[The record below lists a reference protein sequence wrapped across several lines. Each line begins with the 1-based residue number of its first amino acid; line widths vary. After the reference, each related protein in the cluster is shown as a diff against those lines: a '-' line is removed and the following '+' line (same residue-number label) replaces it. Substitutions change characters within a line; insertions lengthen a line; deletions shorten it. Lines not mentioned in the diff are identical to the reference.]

1 MGPQFDYCLRATN
14 NPSYFAFPDKDVA
27 NARNAAASSSNTST
41 EHCSRSAPTRSWTDG
56 IRPLSSPRR
65 REPESPRRKEFRALL
80 RSLSAKEPEQAEAFL
95 KGQPRPGDCAP
106 GDMKHTFTAPRLKKG
121 KISTTV
127 VTSEGV
133 KEREEIFYTIP
144 LQGRRRH
151 SVGGYL
157 ATGGGGAGEVTSVPS
172 EVPKMPPPRV
182 NHNDEEVVKR
192 RRPKN
197 FSFKEMEDIAILWSS
212 GSPESGLWSD
222 YLVASFDK
230 IMSQRARHHYR
241 VTPITA
247 EELLMSESQEKLDKL
262 IKAQLQIVILCPNLD
277 SKLSDL
283 KRELN
288 MENLF
293 KIDKVLVMLLGVE
306 KGHVVSN
313 NSEDYPTI
321 DQWQMMSVR
330 EKDTSFV
337 DTFLTAAVGILRTKD
352 CKDTAADRTSF
363 SIVPKKV
370 KIGQSRVI
378 ALLNDPIREED
389 SIKIMVDKKGEV
401 INIPTFKK
409 RNPYTLQ
416 FDIPESCL
424 EVSMLVWVRVSKNG
438 QSLGR
443 RQIKCESR
451 LRELDQLLRASDH
464 PLEFMCQTLG
474 FKTTNKDQLDSWML
488 NAFQKNIPPHFNLLS
503 SSEQFNPKA
512 DVCSNEEYPTLL
524 HWAARFGLERVCWQ
538 LLECPGGGAAAALRN
553 ARRRTPAD
561 LARDYRHL
569 RLADML
575 ADHMK
580 INEFSNMYYYLKNMS
595 DNDKDDGQEDEK
607 QDELRIVENCDT
619 VDSPKNVD
627 GKPVQEEAS
636 TDPFSEACTQNLEET
651 EPKSEKYEES
661 GRKIRPNLKLPKVK
675 EQFYQNDF
683 PPHDDTAGRIQQA
696 IEHDYLVQPSN
707 IKVEDSPKF
716 RPNNLYANSSRLL
729 PQQSEIFLYSPTE
742 ENNKTFNID
751 TPTSDISQINLNTK
765 DARNSGS
772 LKSSKESCPLTGQ
785 EELAEIIND
794 FKNNVFTISEVE
806 KLVMEWRNRNE
817 TQQSLKEKQEQLNK
831 MREEY
836 DKIQQ
841 KIKDKMKRP
850 TPFDRVKKM
859 FSKSKNK
866 NPDSN
871 TGTIEKRN
879 GNTRPNSSLSDSSSS
894 SGRLS
899 TVSGGSVAETNSVQ
913 SEHDDKSRSIVSS
926 VSTLTMHTA
935 CDDGRLD
942 DYLIPP
948 PPRPLNAA
956 PQFTTF
962 GHPKHD
968 NRSQHMATIVERE
981 ASASRER
988 LDCVTDAHSGTH
1000 LRMNFG
1006 RDKAA
1011 TARCDDRDPAHLY
1024 MNISATHT

>member
-1 MGPQFDYCLRATN
+1 MD
-14 NPSYFAFPDKDVA
+14 NPSYFALPNADVLDSA
-27 NARNAAASSSNTST
+27 ESHAPTA
-41 EHCSRSAPTRSWTDG
+41 EPCSRSAPSRVWADARSLG
-56 IRPLSSPRR
+56 SPRR
-65 REPESPRRKEFRALL
+65 REPESPRRREFRALL

-95 KGQPRPGDCAP
+95 RGQPRPGDCAP
-106 GDMKHTFTAPRLKKG
+106 GDMRHSSTAPRIKKG

-127 VTSEGV
+127 VTPEGPQ
-133 KEREEIFYTIP
+133 EREEVFYTIP

-157 ATGGGGAGEVTSVPS
+157 AAGAAGAGEVTAVPS
-172 EVPKMPPPRV
+172 EVPKMPPPRFG
-182 NHNDEEVVKR
+182 NKEEEVVKR

-197 FSFKEMEDIAILWSS
+197 FPFKEMEDIAILWSS
-212 GSPESGLWSD
+212 ASPESALWSD

-241 VTPITA
+241 VTPITV
-247 EELLMSESQEKLDKL
+247 EELMSCDSQEKLEKL
-262 IKAQLQIVILCPNLD
+262 SKSQLQIVILCPSLAT
-277 SKLSDL
+277 KMGEL
-283 KRELN
+283 KNETH
-288 MENLF
+288 EDNLF
-293 KIDKVLVMLLGVE
+293 KVDKVLVMLLGVE
-306 KGHVVSN
+306 KNKVIAN
-313 NSEDYPTI
+313 NSEDYPTM

-352 CKDTAADRTSF
+352 CKDTATDRTSF

-370 KIGQSRVI
+370 KIGHSRVI

-389 SIKIMVDKKGEV
+389 SIKIIVDKKGEA

-424 EVSMLVWVRVSKNG
+424 DVSMLVWVRVSKNG

-474 FKTTNKDQLDSWML
+474 FKTSSKEQLDSWML
-488 NAFQKNIPPHFNLLS
+488 SAFQKNIPPHFNLLV

-512 DVCSNEEYPTLL
+512 DMSSNEEYPTLL
-524 HWAARFGLERVCWQ
+524 HWAARFGLERLCWQ
-538 LLECPGGGAAAALRN
+538 LLECPGGAAAVALRN
-553 ARRRTPAD
+553 VRQRTPTD
-561 LARDYRHL
+561 LARDHHHN
-569 RLADML
+569 RLADVL
-575 ADHMK
+575 SDHMK
-580 INEFSNMYYYLKNMS
+580 INEFSNMYYYLKNMTES
-595 DNDKDDGQEDEK
+595 DKDDDQKETKTGE
-607 QDELRIVENCDT
+607 ELRIVEACDT
-619 VDSPKNVD
+619 VDSPSQTDAKT
-627 GKPVQEEAS
+627 EEEPAP
-636 TDPFSEACTQNLEET
+636 DPFSEACTQNLEENLDKANVSKMKRPVLKI
-651 EPKSEKYEES
+651 PKM
-661 GRKIRPNLKLPKVK
+661 K
-675 EQFYQNDF
+675 EQLYQNDL
-683 PPHDDTAGRIQQA
+683 PVHDDTAGRMQQA

-707 IKVEDSPKF
+707 IKVESPKF
-716 RPNNLYANSSRLL
+716 RPNNLYANSSRLV
-729 PQQSEIFLYSPTE
+729 PQQSDIFLYSPTE
-742 ENNKTFNID
+742 ESKNFNIE
-751 TPTSDISQINLNTK
+751 TPTSDISQINLNAKDRCSSTK
-765 DARNSGS
+765 SG
-772 LKSSKESCPLTGQ
+772 KEIFPLNGQ

-794 FKNNVFTISEVE
+794 FKNNVFSISEVE
-806 KLVMEWRNRNE
+806 KLVMEWKNRNE

-841 KIKDKMKRP
+841 RIKDNLKRP
-850 TPFDRVKKM
+850 TPFERVKKM
-859 FSKSKNK
+859 FSKSKKHHDHNG
-866 NPDSN
+866 SV
-871 TGTIEKRN
+871 EKRN

-913 SEHDDKSRSIVSS
+913 SEIDDKARSIISA
-926 VSTLTMHTA
+926 STLTMHSA
-935 CDDGRLD
+935 ISDHDNRLD

-948 PPRPLNAA
+948 PPRPLNGC

-962 GHPKHD
+962 GHPKHEQI
-968 NRSQHMATIVERE
+968 NRGQHMATIVERD

-988 LDCVTDAHSGTH
+988 LDCDSDTHSGTH
-1000 LRMNFG
+1000 IRMNFASRDRPTASG
-1006 RDKAA
+1006 RDERPIPSG
-1011 TARCDDRDPAHLY
+1011 RCDDRDGAHMY

>member
-27 NARNAAASSSNTST
+27 DSAGASSSTGT
-41 EHCSRSAPTRSWTDG
+41 EQCSRSAPTRTWSDS

-80 RSLSAKEPEQAEAFL
+80 RSLSAKEPEKAEAFL

-106 GDMKHTFTAPRLKKG
+106 SDMKHTFTAPRLKKG
-121 KISTTV
+121 KISTTIM
-127 VTSEGV
+127 TSEGV
-133 KEREEIFYTIP
+133 KEREEVFYTIP

-157 ATGGGGAGEVTSVPS
+157 DTGGVGGGEVTTVPS
-172 EVPKMPPPRV
+172 EVPKMPPPRF
-182 NHNDEEVVKR
+182 NQNDEEVVKR

-212 GSPESGLWSD
+212 GSPESALWSD

-247 EELLMSESQEKLDKL
+247 EELLSSESQEKLDKL
-262 IKAQLQIVILCPNLD
+262 LKAQLQIVILCPNLD

-288 MENLF
+288 IENLV
-293 KIDKVLVMLLGVE
+293 KVDKVLVMLLGVE
-306 KGHVVSN
+306 KDHVISN
-313 NSEDYPTI
+313 NCEEYPTI

-352 CKDTAADRTSF
+352 CKDTASDRTSF

-401 INIPTFKK
+401 IHIPTFKK

-561 LARDYRHL
+561 LARDHRHL

-595 DNDKDDGQEDEK
+595 DNDKEDCQEDAK
-607 QDELRIVENCDT
+607 QQEELRIVENCDT
-619 VDSPKNVD
+619 VDSPSNDHPKTSGNE
-627 GKPVQEEAS
+627 PS
-636 TDPFSEACTQNLEET
+636 TDPFSEACTQNLEEPLEKAEKT
-651 EPKSEKYEES
+651 EKTEEIV
-661 GRKIRPNLKLPKVK
+661 KKQRPNLKLPKLK

-683 PPHDDTAGRIQQA
+683 SAHDDTAGRIQQA

-707 IKVEDSPKF
+707 IKVEESPKF

-742 ENNKTFNID
+742 ESNKSFNIE
-751 TPTSDISQINLNTK
+751 TPTSDISQINLNTR

-772 LKSSKESCPLTGQ
+772 LKSGKESCPLTGQ

-817 TQQSLKEKQEQLNK
+817 TQQSIKEKQEQLNK

-859 FSKSKNK
+859 FSKSKSK
-866 NPDSN
+866 NHDNN

-913 SEHDDKSRSIVSS
+913 SEHDDKARSIMSS
-926 VSTLTMHTA
+926 ASTLCEEA
-935 CDDGRLD
+935 RLD
-942 DYLIPP
+942 DYLVPP
-948 PPRPLNAA
+948 PPRPLAAA
-956 PQFTTF
+956 PHFTTF

-968 NRSQHMATIVERE
+968 TRGQHMATIVERE

-988 LDCVTDAHSGTH
+988 LDCESDAHNGTH
-1000 LRMNFG
+1000 LRLNFG
-1006 RDKAA
+1006 PREKAA
-1011 TARCDDRDPAHLY
+1011 GRCDDRDAAHMY

>member
-1 MGPQFDYCLRATN
+1 M
-14 NPSYFAFPDKDVA
+14 DKIVEIMEEH
-27 NARNAAASSSNTST
+27 NT
-41 EHCSRSAPTRSWTDG
+41 
-56 IRPLSSPRR
+56 
-65 REPESPRRKEFRALL
+65 K
-80 RSLSAKEPEQAEAFL
+80 
-95 KGQPRPGDCAP
+95 
-106 GDMKHTFTAPRLKKG
+106 
-121 KISTTV
+121 
-127 VTSEGV
+127 
-133 KEREEIFYTIP
+133 
-144 LQGRRRH
+144 
-151 SVGGYL
+151 
-157 ATGGGGAGEVTSVPS
+157 
-172 EVPKMPPPRV
+172 
-182 NHNDEEVVKR
+182 
-192 RRPKN
+192 
-197 FSFKEMEDIAILWSS
+197 MEDIAILWSS
-212 GSPESGLWSD
+212 GSPESALWSD

-247 EELLMSESQEKLDKL
+247 EELMSSDSQEKLEKL
-262 IKAQLQIVILCPNLD
+262 SKAQLQIVILCPILA

-283 KRELN
+283 KRELHS
-288 MENLF
+288 ENLF
-293 KIDKVLVMLLGVE
+293 KLDKVLVMLLGVE
-306 KGHVVSN
+306 KNHVVAN
-313 NSEDYPTI
+313 NFEDYPSM

-352 CKDTAADRTSF
+352 CKDTATDRTSF

-401 INIPTFKK
+401 IHIPTFKK

-474 FKTTNKDQLDSWML
+474 FKTTSKEQLDSWML

-503 SSEQFNPKA
+503 SSEQYNPKS
-512 DVCSNEEYPTLL
+512 DMTSGEEYPTLL

-538 LLECPGGGAAAALRN
+538 LLECPGGGAAVALRN

-561 LARDYRHL
+561 LARDHRHL

-575 ADHMK
+575 ADHLK

-595 DNDKDDGQEDEK
+595 DNDKEDSQEEDK
-607 QDELRIVENCDT
+607 QGEELCIVETSDT
-619 VDSPKNVD
+619 VDSPSNENDK
-627 GKPVQEEAS
+627 GSEKETMP
-636 TDPFSEACTQNLEET
+636 DPFSEVCTQNLEET
-651 EPKSEKYEES
+651 PLNREEK
-661 GRKIRPNLKLPKVK
+661 KQRPNLKLPKVK

-683 PPHDDTAGRIQQA
+683 QLHDNRVDRIQQA

-707 IKVEDSPKF
+707 IKVESPKF

-729 PQQSEIFLYSPTE
+729 PQQTDIFLYSPTE
-742 ENNKTFNID
+742 ESKAFTID
-751 TPTSDISQINLNTK
+751 TPTSDISQINLNIK
-765 DARNSGS
+765 DIRHSGS
-772 LKSSKESCPLTGQ
+772 IKSGKDVTGQ
-785 EELAEIIND
+785 EELAEIITD

-806 KLVMEWRNRNE
+806 KLVMEWKNRNE

-836 DKIQQ
+836 DKIQL
-841 KIKDKMKRP
+841 KIKDTMKRP
-850 TPFDRVKKM
+850 TPFERVKKM

-866 NPDSN
+866 HHDNN

-899 TVSGGSVAETNSVQ
+899 TVSGGSVGETNSVQ
-913 SEHDDKSRSIVSS
+913 SELDDKARSVISA
-926 VSTLTMHTA
+926 STLTMNS
-935 CDDGRLD
+935 CDGENRLD

-948 PPRPLNAA
+948 PPRPLNGC

-962 GHPKHD
+962 GHPKHE
-968 NRSQHMATIVERE
+968 NRGQHMATIVERE

-988 LDCVTDAHSGTH
+988 LDCDSDTSSTH
-1000 LRMNFG
+1000 LRLNFG
-1006 RDKAA
+1006 ARDKSIAS
-1011 TARCDDRDPAHLY
+1011 RCDDRDGAHMY
-1024 MNISATHT
+1024 MNISASHS

>member
-14 NPSYFAFPDKDVA
+14 NPSYFAFPDKDVTD
-27 NARNAAASSSNTST
+27 NAAHASHVSGP
-41 EHCSRSAPTRSWTDG
+41 EQYSRSAPARAWADG
-56 IRPLSSPRR
+56 GRPLQSPRR

-80 RSLSAKEPEQAEAFL
+80 RSLSAKEPEKAEAFL

-106 GDMKHTFTAPRLKKG
+106 GDMRHTFTAPRIKKG
-121 KISTTV
+121 KISATV
-127 VTSEGV
+127 VTSEGT
-133 KEREEIFYTIP
+133 KEHEEVFYTIP
-144 LQGRRRH
+144 LPGRRRH

-157 ATGGGGAGEVTSVPS
+157 TTGGNGSGEVTTVPS
-172 EVPKMPPPRV
+172 EVPKMPPPRF
-182 NHNDEEVVKR
+182 HQHDEEAVRR

-197 FSFKEMEDIAILWSS
+197 FPFKEMEDIAILWSS
-212 GSPESGLWSD
+212 GSPESALWSD

-241 VTPITA
+241 VTTLTA
-247 EELLMSESQEKLDKL
+247 EELMAADSQEKLDKL
-262 IKAQLQIVILCPNLD
+262 AKSQLQIVILCPNLAT
-277 SKLSDL
+277 KMPDL
-283 KRELN
+283 KRDLN
-288 MENLF
+288 CDELF
-293 KIDKVLVMLLGVE
+293 KVDKVLVMLLGVE
-306 KGHVVSN
+306 KN
-313 NSEDYPTI
+313 NVIAQNCDDYPTI

-352 CKDTAADRTSF
+352 CKDTATDRTSF

-401 INIPTFKK
+401 IQIPTFKK

-474 FKTTNKDQLDSWML
+474 FKTTSKEQLDSWML
-488 NAFQKNIPPHFNLLS
+488 TAFQKNIPPHFNLLS
-503 SSEQFNPKA
+503 STEQYNPKA
-512 DVCSNEEYPTLL
+512 DVSSGEEYPTLL

-538 LLECPGGGAAAALRN
+538 LLECPGGGAAVALRN
-553 ARRRTPAD
+553 ARQRTPAD
-561 LARDYRHL
+561 LARDYKHYK
-569 RLADML
+569 LADML
-575 ADHMK
+575 ADHLK

-595 DNDKDDGQEDEK
+595 DPDKEGNTDDGKQE
-607 QDELRIVENCDT
+607 ELRIVESSDT
-619 VDSPKNVD
+619 VDSPTRESAAEN
-627 GKPVQEEAS
+627 GS
-636 TDPFSEACTQNLEET
+636 SDPFSETCTQNLEDNVV
-651 EPKSEKYEES
+651 KEEEDIMKK
-661 GRKIRPNLKLPKVK
+661 RRPSLKLPKVS
-675 EQFYQNDF
+675 EQLYQNDF
-683 PPHDDTAGRIQQA
+683 QLRDNTADRIQQA

-707 IKVEDSPKF
+707 IKVESPQY
-716 RPNNLYANSSRLL
+716 RPNNLYVNSSRLI
-729 PQQSEIFLYSPTE
+729 PQQSELCLYSPTE
-742 ENNKTFNID
+742 ESKSFLID

-765 DARNSGS
+765 DNRNSGNS
-772 LKSSKESCPLTGQ
+772 VKSCKDATGQ

-841 KIKDKMKRP
+841 KIKDHLKRP
-850 TPFDRVKKM
+850 TPFERVKKM

-866 NPDSN
+866 HQENN

-879 GNTRPNSSLSDSSSS
+879 GSTRPNSSLSESSSS

-899 TVSGGSVAETNSVQ
+899 TVSGGSVGETNSMQ
-913 SEHDDKSRSIVSS
+913 SEHDDKARSIISS
-926 VSTLTMHTA
+926 STLTMNSA
-935 CDDGRLD
+935 CDGENRLD

-948 PPRPLNAA
+948 PPRPVNGCA
-956 PQFTTF
+956 QFTTF

-968 NRSQHMATIVERE
+968 NRSTHMATIVERE
-981 ASASRER
+981 TSASRER
-988 LDCVTDAHSGTH
+988 LDESDATH
-1000 LRMNFG
+1000 LRMTFG
-1006 RDKAA
+1006 SR
-1011 TARCDDRDPAHLY
+1011 RCDDRDGAHMY

>member
-1 MGPQFDYCLRATN
+1 MLLD
-14 NPSYFAFPDKDVA
+14 NPSYFALPDKNVTDGEA
-27 NARNAAASSSNTST
+27 SPASSS
-41 EHCSRSAPTRSWTDG
+41 EPYSRSAPSRVWPDS
-56 IRPLSSPRR
+56 IRPLGSPRR

-80 RSLSAKEPEQAEAFL
+80 RSLSAREPEQAEAFL

-106 GDMKHTFTAPRLKKG
+106 RDMRHTFTAPRIKKG
-121 KISTTV
+121 KISATV
-127 VTSEGV
+127 VTSDGPQ
-133 KEREEIFYTIP
+133 EREEVFYTIP

-157 ATGGGGAGEVTSVPS
+157 ATGGAGAGEVTTVPS
-172 EVPKMPPPRV
+172 EVPKMPAPRFTQQRE
-182 NHNDEEVVKR
+182 DEVKR

-197 FSFKEMEDIAILWSS
+197 FSFKEMEDISILWSS
-212 GSPESGLWSD
+212 ASPESALWSE

-247 EELLMSESQEKLDKL
+247 EELMTCDSQEKLEKL
-262 IKAQLQIVILCPNLD
+262 AKAQLQIVILCPNLAL
-277 SKLSDL
+277 KLTDL
-283 KRELN
+283 KKETSSDGP
-288 MENLF
+288 F
-293 KIDKVLVMLLGVE
+293 KADKVLVMLLGVE
-306 KGHVVSN
+306 KNHIVAN
-313 NSEDYPTI
+313 HCEDYPTI

-352 CKDTAADRTSF
+352 CKDTATDRTSF

-401 INIPTFKK
+401 IQIPTFKK

-416 FDIPESCL
+416 FDIPDSCL

-474 FKTTNKDQLDSWML
+474 FKTTSKEQLDSWML

-503 SSEQFNPKA
+503 SNEQFNPKA
-512 DVCSNEEYPTLL
+512 DVSSGEEYPTLL

-538 LLECPGGGAAAALRN
+538 LLECPGGGGAVALRN
-553 ARRRTPAD
+553 VRHRTPAD
-561 LARDYRHL
+561 LARDHKHY
-569 RLADML
+569 RLADVL
-575 ADHMK
+575 SDHLK

-595 DNDKDDGQEDEK
+595 DNDKENQDEGK
-607 QDELRIVENCDT
+607 QNEELRIVESSDT
-619 VDSPKNVD
+619 VDSPC
-627 GKPVQEEAS
+627 QEAAQNGTEPNS
-636 TDPFSEACTQNLEET
+636 DPFSEACTQNLEQT
-651 EPKSEKYEES
+651 SEPAKEEK
-661 GRKIRPNLKLPKVK
+661 KRPSLKLPKVK
-675 EQFYQNDF
+675 EQFYQNEMPF
-683 PPHDDTAGRIQQA
+683 HDNTMDRIQQA

-707 IKVEDSPKF
+707 IKVESPKF
-716 RPNNLYANSSRLL
+716 RPNNLYANSSRLM
-729 PQQSEIFLYSPTE
+729 PQQSDIFLYSPTE
-742 ENNKTFNID
+742 ESKTFNID
-751 TPTSDISQINLNTK
+751 TPTSDISQINLNAK
-765 DARNSGS
+765 DIRNSGS
-772 LKSSKESCPLTGQ
+772 VKSGKESCPLTGQ

-794 FKNNVFTISEVE
+794 FKNNVFSISEVE

-841 KIKDKMKRP
+841 KIKDNLKRP
-850 TPFDRVKKM
+850 TPFERVKKM

-866 NPDSN
+866 NHDSN
-871 TGTIEKRN
+871 GGIEKRN
-879 GNTRPNSSLSDSSSS
+879 GNTRPNSSMSDSSSS

-913 SEHDDKSRSIVSS
+913 SEMEDKARSIISS
-926 VSTLTMHTA
+926 STLTMHSA
-935 CDDGRLD
+935 CEGDSRMD

-948 PPRPLNAA
+948 PPRPLNGC

-962 GHPKHD
+962 GHPSKHD
-968 NRSQHMATIVERE
+968 TRGQHMATIVERE

-988 LDCVTDAHSGTH
+988 LDGEGDARATH
-1000 LRMNFG
+1000 LRMTFS
-1006 RDKAA
+1006 RDRPA
-1011 TARCDDRDPAHLY
+1011 TSRCDDRAATSREPQHMY

>member
-1 MGPQFDYCLRATN
+1 MILD
-14 NPSYFAFPDKDVA
+14 NPSYFAFPDKDVPDSA
-27 NARNAAASSSNTST
+27 GSIASGT
-41 EHCSRSAPTRSWTDG
+41 EQYSRSAPARTWTDG
-56 IRPLSSPRR
+56 VRPLTSPRR

-80 RSLSAKEPEQAEAFL
+80 RSLSAKEPEQAERFL
-95 KGQPRPGDCAP
+95 KGEPRPGDCAP
-106 GDMKHTFTAPRLKKG
+106 GDMRHTFTAPRIKKG
-121 KISTTV
+121 KISATV
-127 VTSEGV
+127 VTPEGP
-133 KEREEIFYTIP
+133 KEREEVFYTIP

-157 ATGGGGAGEVTSVPS
+157 ATGAAGTGEVTTVPS
-172 EVPKMPPPRV
+172 EVPKMPPPRFNQV
-182 NHNDEEVVKR
+182 DDESVKR
-192 RRPKN
+192 RRPRN
-197 FSFKEMEDIAILWSS
+197 FSFKEMEDIAIVWSS
-212 GSPESGLWSD
+212 GSPESALWSD

-241 VTPITA
+241 VTPVTA
-247 EELLMSESQEKLDKL
+247 EELVSPDAQEKIDKL
-262 IKAQLQIVILCPNLD
+262 SKAQLQIVILCPNLA

-283 KRELN
+283 KRDISFDTLVRV
-288 MENLF
+288 
-293 KIDKVLVMLLGVE
+293 DKVLVMLLGVE
-306 KGHVVSN
+306 KNHVIAN
-313 NSEDYPTI
+313 NCDDYPEV

-352 CKDTAADRTSF
+352 CKDTATDRTSF

-401 INIPTFKK
+401 IQIPTFKK

-503 SSEQFNPKA
+503 SSEHFNPKA
-512 DVCSNEEYPTLL
+512 DVSSGEEYPTLL

-538 LLECPGGGAAAALRN
+538 LLECPGGGAAVALRN
-553 ARRRTPAD
+553 ARQRTPAD
-561 LARDYRHL
+561 LARDHKHY

-595 DNDKDDGQEDEK
+595 DNDKEENQDEGK
-607 QDELRIVENCDT
+607 QHAELRIVESSDT
-619 VDSPKNVD
+619 VDSPTRKD
-627 GKPVQEEAS
+627 ADEEAT
-636 TDPFSEACTQNLEET
+636 TDPFSEVCTQNLEENFVN
-651 EPKSEKYEES
+651 PGDN
-661 GRKIRPNLKLPKVK
+661 GRKQRPNLKLPQAK

-683 PPHDDTAGRIQQA
+683 AVHDNTADRIQQA

-707 IKVEDSPKF
+707 IKVESPKF

-729 PQQSEIFLYSPTE
+729 PHQSDIFLYSPTE
-742 ENNKTFNID
+742 ESKMFSID

-765 DARNSGS
+765 DIIRNSGS
-772 LKSSKESCPLTGQ
+772 LKSGKENFPLTGQ

-806 KLVMEWRNRNE
+806 KLVMEWKNRNE

-841 KIKDKMKRP
+841 KIKDHLKRP
-850 TPFDRVKKM
+850 TPFERVKKI

-866 NPDSN
+866 HHENNSA

-899 TVSGGSVAETNSVQ
+899 TVSGGSVGETNSVQ
-913 SEHDDKSRSIVSS
+913 SECDDKAKSIISS
-926 VSTLTMHTA
+926 STLTMNSA
-935 CDDGRLD
+935 CDGDNRLD

-948 PPRPLNAA
+948 PPRPLNGC

-968 NRSQHMATIVERE
+968 NSSRSHHMATIVERE

-988 LDCVTDAHSGTH
+988 LDGDAHDAHDTH
-1000 LRMNFG
+1000 LRMHFG
-1006 RDKAA
+1006 RERSHALGHA
-1011 TARCDDRDPAHLY
+1011 SDRDGHMY
-1024 MNISATHT
+1024 MNISASHT

>member
-1 MGPQFDYCLRATN
+1 MGPQFDFCLRATN
-14 NPSYFAFPDKDVA
+14 NPSYFAFPEKDVPD
-27 NARNAAASSSNTST
+27 NASSTVSGP
-41 EHCSRSAPTRSWTDG
+41 EQYSRSAPARAWADG
-56 IRPLSSPRR
+56 GRPLQSPRR

-80 RSLSAKEPEQAEAFL
+80 RSLSAKEPEKAEAFL

-106 GDMKHTFTAPRLKKG
+106 GDMRHTFTAPRIKKG
-121 KISTTV
+121 KISTTI
-127 VTSEGV
+127 VTLDGT
-133 KEREEIFYTIP
+133 KEHEEVFYTVP
-144 LQGRRRH
+144 QQGRRRH

-157 ATGGGGAGEVTSVPS
+157 ATGASGAGEVTTVPS
-172 EVPKMPPPRV
+172 EVPKMPPPRF
-182 NHNDEEVVKR
+182 NQQDDEVRR
-192 RRPKN
+192 RRPRN

-212 GSPESGLWSD
+212 GSPESALWSN

-241 VTPITA
+241 VTPIKA
-247 EELLMSESQEKLDKL
+247 EELMSPDSQEKLDKL
-262 IKAQLQIVILCPNLD
+262 AKAQLQIVILCPILAT
-277 SKLSDL
+277 KMADL
-283 KRELN
+283 KRDLHCDDI
-288 MENLF
+288 F
-293 KIDKVLVMLLGVE
+293 KSEKVLVMLLGVE
-306 KGHVVSN
+306 R
-313 NSEDYPTI
+313 NSVIAQNCDDYPTV
-321 DQWQMMSVR
+321 DEWQMMSVR

-352 CKDTAADRTSF
+352 CKDTATDRTSF

-401 INIPTFKK
+401 IHIPTFKK

-474 FKTTNKDQLDSWML
+474 FKTTSKEQLDSWML

-503 SSEQFNPKA
+503 STEQYNPKA
-512 DVCSNEEYPTLL
+512 DVSSGEEYPTLL

-538 LLECPGGGAAAALRN
+538 LLECPGGGAAVALMN

-561 LARDYRHL
+561 LARDHKHYK
-569 RLADML
+569 LADML
-575 ADHMK
+575 ADHLK

-595 DNDKDDGQEDEK
+595 DPDKEGQEEGK
-607 QDELRIVENCDT
+607 QELQIVESTD
-619 VDSPKNVD
+619 VIDSPTRETAVN
-627 GKPVQEEAS
+627 GS
-636 TDPFSEACTQNLEET
+636 DPFSETCTQNLEDNFEKPDDIT
-651 EPKSEKYEES
+651 KKRRPSLKIPKPSEQ
-661 GRKIRPNLKLPKVK
+661 L
-675 EQFYQNDF
+675 YQNDF
-683 PPHDDTAGRIQQA
+683 QLRDDTADRIQQA

-707 IKVEDSPKF
+707 IKVESPKF
-716 RPNNLYANSSRLL
+716 RPNNLYANSSRLI
-729 PQQSEIFLYSPTE
+729 PHQSDIFLYSPTE
-742 ENNKTFNID
+742 ECKSFLIE
-751 TPTSDISQINLNTK
+751 TPTSDISQITLSTK
-765 DARNSGS
+765 DNRNSGNS
-772 LKSSKESCPLTGQ
+772 VKSGKDATGQ

-794 FKNNVFTISEVE
+794 FKNNVFSISEVE

-841 KIKDKMKRP
+841 KIKDKLKRP
-850 TPFDRVKKM
+850 TPFERVKKM

-866 NPDSN
+866 HNDGSNSN

-879 GNTRPNSSLSDSSSS
+879 GSTRPNSSLSESSSS

-899 TVSGGSVAETNSVQ
+899 TVSGGSVGETNSVQ
-913 SEHDDKSRSIVSS
+913 SECHDDKARSIISS
-926 VSTLTMHTA
+926 STLTMNS
-935 CDDGRLD
+935 CDGDNRLD

-948 PPRPLNAA
+948 PPRPVNGCT
-956 PQFTTF
+956 QFTTF
-962 GHPKHD
+962 GHPKQD
-968 NRSQHMATIVERE
+968 RTHMATIVERE
-981 ASASRER
+981 TSASRER
-988 LDCVTDAHSGTH
+988 LDCDSDATH
-1000 LRMNFG
+1000 LRMTFG
-1006 RDKAA
+1006 ARDRL
-1011 TARCDDRDPAHLY
+1011 RCDDRDGAHMY
-1024 MNISATHT
+1024 MNISATHS

>member
-14 NPSYFAFPDKDVA
+14 NPSYFALPNKDVPD
-27 NARNAAASSSNTST
+27 NGESQGSS
-41 EHCSRSAPTRSWTDG
+41 EPCSRSAPGRVWPDAG
-56 IRPLSSPRR
+56 RPLGSPRR

-80 RSLSAKEPEQAEAFL
+80 RSLSAREPEQAEAFL

-106 GDMKHTFTAPRLKKG
+106 GDMRHTFTAPRIKKG

-127 VTSEGV
+127 VTTDGPQ
-133 KEREEIFYTIP
+133 EREEVFYTIP

-157 ATGGGGAGEVTSVPS
+157 TTGAAGAGEVTAVPS
-172 EVPKMPPPRV
+172 EVPRMPPPRF
-182 NHNDEEVVKR
+182 NQKEEDTIKR

-212 GSPESGLWSD
+212 GSPESALWSD

-247 EELLMSESQEKLDKL
+247 EELLAADSQEKIDKL
-262 IKAQLQIVILCPNLD
+262 TKAQLQIVILCPILAT
-277 SKLSDL
+277 KLADL
-283 KRELN
+283 KRDVN
-288 MENLF
+288 GDSLF
-293 KIDKVLVMLLGVE
+293 KADKVLVMLLGVE
-306 KGHVVSN
+306 KNQVISGN
-313 NSEDYPTI
+313 CEDYPTI
-321 DQWQMMSVR
+321 DQWQMMCVR

-337 DTFLTAAVGILRTKD
+337 DTFLTSAVGILRTKD
-352 CKDTAADRTSF
+352 CKDTATDRTSF

-378 ALLNDPIREED
+378 ALLNDPIRDED

-401 INIPTFKK
+401 INIPSFKK

-474 FKTTNKDQLDSWML
+474 FKTTSKEQLDSWML
-488 NAFQKNIPPHFNLLS
+488 NAFQKNIPPHFNLLAS
-503 SSEQFNPKA
+503 TEQFNPKA
-512 DVCSNEEYPTLL
+512 DMSSGEEYPSLL
-524 HWAARFGLERVCWQ
+524 HWAARFGLERLCWQ
-538 LLECPGGGAAAALRN
+538 LLECPGAGAAVALRN
-553 ARRRTPAD
+553 LRQRTPAD
-561 LARDYRHL
+561 LARDHKHYA
-569 RLADML
+569 LADML
-575 ADHMK
+575 ADHLK

-595 DNDKDDGQEDEK
+595 DNDKEESQDEAK
-607 QDELRIVENCDT
+607 QDDLRIVETCDT
-619 VDSPKNVD
+619 VDSPVRENT
-627 GKPVQEEAS
+627 S
-636 TDPFSEACTQNLEET
+636 TDPFSEACTQNLEKNIE
-651 EPKSEKYEES
+651 KSDDFEK
-661 GRKIRPNLKLPKVK
+661 KQRPNLRLPKIK
-675 EQFYQNDF
+675 EQFYQNEF
-683 PPHDDTAGRIQQA
+683 PLHDNTADRIQQA
-696 IEHDYLVQPSN
+696 LEHDYLVQPSN
-707 IKVEDSPKF
+707 IKVESPKF
-716 RPNNLYANSSRLL
+716 RPNNLYANSSRLM
-729 PQQSEIFLYSPTE
+729 PQQSDIFLYSPTE
-742 ENNKTFNID
+742 ESKTFTID

-765 DARNSGS
+765 DVRSSGS
-772 LKSSKESCPLTGQ
+772 VKSGKETCPLTGQ

-806 KLVMEWRNRNE
+806 KLVMEWKNRNE

-836 DKIQQ
+836 DRIQL
-841 KIKDKMKRP
+841 KIKDNMKRP
-850 TPFDRVKKM
+850 TPFERVKKM

-866 NPDSN
+866 HHHHDNN
-871 TGTIEKRN
+871 NGTIEKRN
-879 GNTRPNSSLSDSSSS
+879 GNTRPNSSLSESSSS

-913 SEHDDKSRSIVSS
+913 SEIDDKARSIISS
-926 VSTLTMHTA
+926 STLTMHSA
-935 CDDGRLD
+935 CEGENRMD

-948 PPRPLNAA
+948 PPRPLNGGC

-968 NRSQHMATIVERE
+968 NRNQHMATIVERE
-981 ASASRER
+981 TSASRET
-988 LDCVTDAHSGTH
+988 LDCDADTH
-1000 LRMNFG
+1000 LRLNFG
-1006 RDKAA
+1006 SRSQAA
-1011 TARCDDRDPAHLY
+1011 GRCEHLY

>member
-1 MGPQFDYCLRATN
+1 MILD
-14 NPSYFAFPDKDVA
+14 NPSYFALPDKDVTDSA
-27 NARNAAASSSNTST
+27 EFQGSEAY
-41 EHCSRSAPTRSWTDG
+41 SRSAPSRVWPDQVRVG
-56 IRPLSSPRR
+56 PLGSPRR

-95 KGQPRPGDCAP
+95 KGEPRPGDCAP
-106 GDMKHTFTAPRLKKG
+106 GDMRHTFTAPRIKKG
-121 KISTTV
+121 KICAKV
-127 VTSEGV
+127 VTPEGTQ
-133 KEREEIFYTIP
+133 EREEIFYTIP

-157 ATGGGGAGEVTSVPS
+157 ATGGGGTGEVTTVPS
-172 EVPKMPPPRV
+172 EVPRMPPPRF
-182 NHNDEEVVKR
+182 NPKEDETVKR

-197 FSFKEMEDIAILWSS
+197 FTFKEMEDIAILWSS
-212 GSPESGLWSD
+212 GSPESALWSD

-247 EELLMSESQEKLDKL
+247 EELLSSDAHDKLDKL
-262 IKAQLQIVILCPNLD
+262 TKAQLQIIIMCPILAT
-277 SKLSDL
+277 KMADL
-283 KRELN
+283 KRDTN
-288 MENLF
+288 CENLF
-293 KIDKVLVMLLGVE
+293 KADKILVMLLGVE
-306 KGHVVSN
+306 KNQIVMN
-313 NSEDYPTI
+313 NCEDYPTI
-321 DQWQMMSVR
+321 EQWQMMMVR

-352 CKDTAADRTSF
+352 CKDTATDRTSF

-401 INIPTFKK
+401 INIPSFKK

-424 EVSMLVWVRVSKNG
+424 DVSMLVWVRVSKNG

-474 FKTTNKDQLDSWML
+474 FKTTSKEQLDSWML
-488 NAFQKNIPPHFNLLS
+488 NAFQKNIPPHFNLLAS
-503 SSEQFNPKA
+503 NEQFNPKA
-512 DVCSNEEYPTLL
+512 DVSSGEEYPTLL

-538 LLECPGGGAAAALRN
+538 LLECPGGGAAVALRN
-553 ARRRTPAD
+553 VRQRTPAD
-561 LARDYRHL
+561 LARDHKHF

-575 ADHMK
+575 ADHLK

-595 DNDKDDGQEDEK
+595 DNDKDDKEECQENLK
-607 QDELRIVENCDT
+607 ELRIVESGDT
-619 VDSPKNVD
+619 VDSP
-627 GKPVQEEAS
+627 VQEKSETS
-636 TDPFSEACTQNLEET
+636 SDPFSEACTQNLEENA
-651 EPKSEKYEES
+651 EKPAEE
-661 GRKIRPNLKLPKVK
+661 KKQRPTLKLPPVK
-675 EQFYQNDF
+675 EQFYQNEF
-683 PPHDDTAGRIQQA
+683 PLIDDTVGRIQQA

-707 IKVEDSPKF
+707 IKVESPKF
-716 RPNNLYANSSRLL
+716 RPNNLYANSSRLMA
-729 PQQSEIFLYSPTE
+729 QQADIFLYSPTE
-742 ENNKTFNID
+742 ESKTFNID

-765 DARNSGS
+765 ESRCSGS
-772 LKSSKESCPLTGQ
+772 VKSCRENCPLTGQ

-817 TQQSLKEKQEQLNK
+817 TQQSMKEKQEQLNK

-841 KIKDKMKRP
+841 KIKDNMKRP
-850 TPFDRVKKM
+850 TPFERVKKM
-859 FSKSKNK
+859 FSKSKSK
-866 NPDSN
+866 NHQEN
-871 TGTIEKRN
+871 GNGTIEKRN
-879 GNTRPNSSLSDSSSS
+879 GNTRPNSSLSESSSS

-899 TVSGGSVAETNSVQ
+899 TVSGGSVTETHSMQ
-913 SEHDDKSRSIVSS
+913 SEIEDKTRSIIST
-926 VSTLTMHTA
+926 STLTMHS
-935 CDDGRLD
+935 CDDSHLD

-948 PPRPLNAA
+948 PPRPVNGC

-968 NRSQHMATIVERE
+968 SRNMHMATIVERE

-988 LDCVTDAHSGTH
+988 LDCEDAHASTH
-1000 LRMNFG
+1000 LRMNFAKE
-1006 RDKAA
+1006 RP
-1011 TARCDDRDPAHLY
+1011 RCDDRDGAHMY

>member
-1 MGPQFDYCLRATN
+1 MGPQFEYCLRATN

-27 NARNAAASSSNTST
+27 DSASSAAAAST
-41 EHCSRSAPTRSWTDG
+41 EQCSRSAPARGWSDM
-56 IRPLSSPRR
+56 RPLSSPRR
-65 REPESPRRKEFRALL
+65 REPDSPRRKEFRALL

-106 GDMKHTFTAPRLKKG
+106 SDMKHTFTAPRLKKG
-121 KISTTV
+121 KISTSV
-127 VTSEGV
+127 VTTEGV
-133 KEREEIFYTIP
+133 KEREEVFYTIP

-172 EVPKMPPPRV
+172 EVPKMPPPRF
-182 NHNDEEVVKR
+182 NHNEDDVVKR

-212 GSPESGLWSD
+212 GSPESALWSE

-247 EELLMSESQEKLDKL
+247 EELLSSESQEKVDKL
-262 IKAQLQIVILCPNLD
+262 SKAQLQIVILCPNLD
-277 SKLSDL
+277 TKLSDL

-288 MENLF
+288 TENLF
-293 KIDKVLVMLLGVE
+293 KVEKVLVMLLGVE
-306 KGHVVSN
+306 KHNVISN
-313 NSEDYPTI
+313 NCEDYPTI

-424 EVSMLVWVRVSKNG
+424 EVSMLVWVRVTKNG

-474 FKTTNKDQLDSWML
+474 FKTTNKEQLDSWML
-488 NAFQKNIPPHFNLLS
+488 SAFQKNIPPHFNLLS
-503 SSEQFNPKA
+503 STEQFNPKA

-538 LLECPGGGAAAALRN
+538 LLECPGGAAAAALRN

-561 LARDYRHL
+561 LARDHRHL

-595 DNDKDDGQEDEK
+595 DNDKEDGQEDEK
-607 QDELRIVENCDT
+607 QEELRIVENCDT
-619 VDSPKNVD
+619 VDSPHL
-627 GKPVQEEAS
+627 EEAKVVEEQS
-636 TDPFSEACTQNLEET
+636 SDPFSEACTQNLEEN
-651 EPKSEKYEES
+651 EVKSEMSEET
-661 GRKIRPNLKLPKVK
+661 GKKHRPNLKLPNVK

-683 PPHDDTAGRIQQA
+683 VPHDDTAGRMQQA

-742 ENNKTFNID
+742 ESNKTFNIE

-765 DARNSGS
+765 DARSSGS
-772 LKSSKESCPLTGQ
+772 MKSSKECCPLTGQ

-841 KIKDKMKRP
+841 KIKEKLKRP

-866 NPDSN
+866 NHDSN

-879 GNTRPNSSLSDSSSS
+879 GSTRPNSSLSDSSSS

-899 TVSGGSVAETNSVQ
+899 TVSGGSAADTTSVQ
-913 SEHDDKSRSIVSS
+913 SEHDAHARSIISS
-926 VSTLTMHTA
+926 STSTLTMHTA
-935 CDDGRLD
+935 CEDSRLD

-948 PPRPLNAA
+948 PPRPLNGA

-968 NRSQHMATIVERE
+968 NRGGQHMATIVERE

-988 LDCVTDAHSGTH
+988 LDESEASGTH
-1000 LRMNFG
+1000 LRLKFRA
-1006 RDKAA
+1006 RDE
-1011 TARCDDRDPAHLY
+1011 RDPAHMY

>member
-1 MGPQFDYCLRATN
+1 MSGKIVD
-14 NPSYFAFPDKDVA
+14 NPSYFAFPNKDVPDGTESH
-27 NARNAAASSSNTST
+27 SSTS
-41 EHCSRSAPTRSWTDG
+41 EPCSRSAPSRVWTDNL
-56 IRPLSSPRR
+56 RPLGSPRR

-80 RSLSAKEPEQAEAFL
+80 RSLSAREPEKAEAFL

-106 GDMKHTFTAPRLKKG
+106 GDMRHTFTAPRMKKG
-121 KISTTV
+121 KNNATMASPEGIS
-127 VTSEGV
+127 
-133 KEREEIFYTIP
+133 EREEVFYTIP

-157 ATGGGGAGEVTSVPS
+157 ATGGAGTGEVTSVPS
-172 EVPKMPPPRV
+172 EVPRMPPPRF
-182 NHNDEEVVKR
+182 NHTEDEGVKR
-192 RRPKN
+192 RKPRN

-212 GSPESGLWSD
+212 GSPESALWSD
-222 YLVASFDK
+222 YLVTSFDK

-241 VTPITA
+241 VTPVTA
-247 EELLMSESQEKLDKL
+247 EELLSSDGQEKIDKL
-262 IKAQLQIVILCPNLD
+262 AKAQLQIVILCPNLAT
-277 SKLSDL
+277 KMSDL

-288 MENLF
+288 CESLF
-293 KIDKVLVMLLGVE
+293 KNDKILVMLLGVE
-306 KGHVVSN
+306 KSHAISN
-313 NSEDYPTI
+313 HCEDFPNI

-352 CKDTAADRTSF
+352 CKDTATDRTSF

-378 ALLNDPIREED
+378 ALLNDPIRDED

-401 INIPTFKK
+401 IHIPTFKK
-409 RNPYTLQ
+409 RNPYTIQ

-474 FKTTNKDQLDSWML
+474 FKTTSKEQLDSWML

-503 SSEQFNPKA
+503 STEQFNPKA
-512 DVCSNEEYPTLL
+512 DVSIVGGEEYPTLL

-538 LLECPGGGAAAALRN
+538 LLECPGGGAAVAMRN
-553 ARRRTPAD
+553 VRHRTPAD
-561 LARDYRHL
+561 LARDHKHY

-575 ADHMK
+575 SDHLK

-595 DNDKDDGQEDEK
+595 DNDKDDNKDEIK
-607 QDELRIVENCDT
+607 KEMSRSVDACDT
-619 VDSPKNVD
+619 VDAPTRAGS
-627 GKPVQEEAS
+627 VQNGEPA

-651 EPKSEKYEES
+651 REINDNIEKNL
-661 GRKIRPNLKLPKVK
+661 RPSLKLPKVK
-675 EQFYQNDF
+675 EQFYQNEF
-683 PPHDDTAGRIQQA
+683 PHRDDTDDRIQQA
-696 IEHDYLVQPSN
+696 LEHDYLVQPSN
-707 IKVEDSPKF
+707 IKVESPKF
-716 RPNNLYANSSRLL
+716 RPNNLYANSSRLM
-729 PQQSEIFLYSPTE
+729 PQQPEIFLYSPTE
-742 ENNKTFNID
+742 EAKTFNID
-751 TPTSDISQINLNTK
+751 TPTSDISQINLSTK
-765 DARNSGS
+765 DIRNSGS
-772 LKSSKESCPLTGQ
+772 LKSGKETCPLTGQ

-841 KIKDKMKRP
+841 KIKDNMKRP
-850 TPFDRVKKM
+850 TPFERVKKM
-859 FSKSKNK
+859 FSKSKSKHHHDN
-866 NPDSN
+866 NN

-913 SEHDDKSRSIVSS
+913 SENDDKARSIISA
-926 VSTLTMHTA
+926 STLTMHSA
-935 CDDGRLD
+935 CDGDSKMD

-948 PPRPLNAA
+948 PPRPLNGC

-968 NRSQHMATIVERE
+968 NRGHHMATIVERE
-981 ASASRER
+981 ASASREA
-988 LDCVTDAHSGTH
+988 LDGDAEAPGGTH
-1000 LRMNFG
+1000 LRLSFT
-1006 RDKAA
+1006 R
-1011 TARCDDRDPAHLY
+1011 DRDAHLY
-1024 MNISATHT
+1024 INVSPTHS

>member
-14 NPSYFAFPDKDVA
+14 NPSYFALPEKNVPVSEDS
-27 NARNAAASSSNTST
+27 RSPPPGS
-41 EHCSRSAPTRSWTDG
+41 EPCSRSAPSRSWHDS
-56 IRPLSSPRR
+56 IRPLGSPRR

-80 RSLSAKEPEQAEAFL
+80 RSLSAREPEQAEAFL
-95 KGQPRPGDCAP
+95 RGQPRPGDCAP
-106 GDMKHTFTAPRLKKG
+106 GDMRHTFTAPRIKKG
-121 KISTTV
+121 KISATV
-127 VTSEGV
+127 VTSEGPQ
-133 KEREEIFYTIP
+133 EREEVFYTIP

-157 ATGGGGAGEVTSVPS
+157 TTEGGGTGEVTTVPS
-172 EVPKMPPPRV
+172 EVPKMPPPRFTQR
-182 NHNDEEVVKR
+182 EEEVKR

-197 FSFKEMEDIAILWSS
+197 FIFKEMEDIAILWSS
-212 GSPESGLWSD
+212 ASPESALWSD

-241 VTPITA
+241 VTPVTA
-247 EELLMSESQEKLDKL
+247 EELLSSDSQEKLEKL
-262 IKAQLQIVILCPNLD
+262 SKAQLQIVILCPNLAA
-277 SKLSDL
+277 KMADL
-283 KRELN
+283 KKEGFS
-288 MENLF
+288 EDLF
-293 KIDKVLVMLLGVE
+293 KVDKVLVMLLGVE
-306 KGHVVSN
+306 KNHIVAN
-313 NSEDYPTI
+313 HCEEYPTI

-330 EKDTSFV
+330 EKDTTFV

-352 CKDTAADRTSF
+352 CKDTATDRTSF

-401 INIPTFKK
+401 IQIPTYKK

-424 EVSMLVWVRVSKNG
+424 EVSMLVWVKVSKNG

-451 LRELDQLLRASDH
+451 LRELDQLLRASEY

-474 FKTTNKDQLDSWML
+474 FKTTSKEQLDSWML
-488 NAFQKNIPPHFNLLS
+488 NAFQKNIPPHFNLMAS
-503 SSEQFNPKA
+503 NEQFNPKG
-512 DVCSNEEYPTLL
+512 DISSGEEYPTLL

-538 LLECPGGGAAAALRN
+538 LLECPGGGAAVALRN
-553 ARRRTPAD
+553 VRHRTPAD
-561 LARDYRHL
+561 LARDHKHY
-569 RLADML
+569 RLADVL
-575 ADHMK
+575 ADHLK

-595 DNDKDDGQEDEK
+595 DNDKEENQTENK
-607 QDELRIVENCDT
+607 QDDLCIVESCDT
-619 VDSPKNVD
+619 VDSPTHDKT
-627 GKPVQEEAS
+627 EENTTDQS
-636 TDPFSEACTQNLEET
+636 SDPFSEACTQNLEET
-651 EPKSEKYEES
+651 PNAPKEEK
-661 GRKIRPNLKLPKVK
+661 KRPTLKLPKVK
-675 EQFYQNDF
+675 EQFYQNELPF
-683 PPHDDTAGRIQQA
+683 DDTAGRIQQA

-707 IKVEDSPKF
+707 IKVESPKF
-716 RPNNLYANSSRLL
+716 RPNNLYANSSRLI
-729 PQQSEIFLYSPTE
+729 PQQSDIFLYSPTE
-742 ENNKTFNID
+742 ESKTFMIE

-765 DARNSGS
+765 DARRSGS
-772 LKSSKESCPLTGQ
+772 VKSGKESCPLTGQ

-817 TQQSLKEKQEQLNK
+817 TQQSMKEKQEQLNK

-841 KIKDKMKRP
+841 KIKDHMKRP
-850 TPFDRVKKM
+850 TPFERVKKM

-866 NPDSN
+866 HHDISN
-871 TGTIEKRN
+871 GAIEKRN
-879 GNTRPNSSLSDSSSS
+879 GSTRPSSSMSDSSSS

-913 SEHDDKSRSIVSS
+913 SEHDDKARSIISS
-926 VSTLTMHTA
+926 STLTMHS

-948 PPRPLNAA
+948 PPRPLNGG

-962 GHPKHD
+962 GHPK
-968 NRSQHMATIVERE
+968 NETRSHHMATIVERE
-981 ASASRER
+981 SSASRER
-988 LDCVTDAHSGTH
+988 LDCESEVQGTH
-1000 LRMNFG
+1000 LRMNFP
-1006 RDKAA
+1006 RERS
-1011 TARCDDRDPAHLY
+1011 RCDDRDGAHHY

>member
-1 MGPQFDYCLRATN
+1 MGPQFEYCLRATN
-14 NPSYFAFPDKDVA
+14 NPSYFALPNKDVPDSA
-27 NARNAAASSSNTST
+27 ESQGSS
-41 EHCSRSAPTRSWTDG
+41 EPCSRSAPGRVWPDVG
-56 IRPLSSPRR
+56 RPFSSPRR

-80 RSLSAKEPEQAEAFL
+80 RSLSAREPEQAEAFL

-106 GDMKHTFTAPRLKKG
+106 GDMRHTFTAPRIKKG

-127 VTSEGV
+127 VTNDGPQ
-133 KEREEIFYTIP
+133 EREEVFYTIP

-157 ATGGGGAGEVTSVPS
+157 TTGAAGAGEVTAVPS
-172 EVPKMPPPRV
+172 EVPRMPPPRF
-182 NHNDEEVVKR
+182 NQKEEDTIKR

-197 FSFKEMEDIAILWSS
+197 FSFKEMEDISILWSS
-212 GSPESGLWSD
+212 GSPESALWSD

-241 VTPITA
+241 VTSITA
-247 EELLMSESQEKLDKL
+247 EELLAADAQEKIEKL
-262 IKAQLQIVILCPNLD
+262 TKAQLQIVILCPILAT
-277 SKLSDL
+277 KLADL
-283 KRELN
+283 KRDVNGET
-288 MENLF
+288 LF
-293 KIDKVLVMLLGVE
+293 KQDKVLVMLLGVE
-306 KGHVVSN
+306 KNSIISSN
-313 NSEDYPTI
+313 CEDYPTI

-352 CKDTAADRTSF
+352 CKDTATDKTSF

-378 ALLNDPIREED
+378 ALLNDPIRDED

-401 INIPTFKK
+401 INIPSFKK
-409 RNPYTLQ
+409 RNPYTIQ

-474 FKTTNKDQLDSWML
+474 FKTTSKEQLDSWML
-488 NAFQKNIPPHFNLLS
+488 NAFQKNIPPHFNLLAS
-503 SSEQFNPKA
+503 TEQFNPKA
-512 DVCSNEEYPTLL
+512 DMSSGEEYPTLL
-524 HWAARFGLERVCWQ
+524 HWAARFGLERLCWQ
-538 LLECPGGGAAAALRN
+538 LLECPGGGAAVALRN
-553 ARRRTPAD
+553 VRQRTPAD
-561 LARDYRHL
+561 LARDHKHYA
-569 RLADML
+569 LADVL
-575 ADHMK
+575 ADHLK

-595 DNDKDDGQEDEK
+595 DNDKEESQDEAK
-607 QDELRIVENCDT
+607 QDELRIVETCDT
-619 VDSPKNVD
+619 VDSPIR
-627 GKPVQEEAS
+627 EEHA
-636 TDPFSEACTQNLEET
+636 TDPFSEACTQNLEKTIE
-651 EPKSEKYEES
+651 KSDEFDK
-661 GRKIRPNLKLPKVK
+661 KQRPNLKLPKIK
-675 EQFYQNDF
+675 EQFYQNEF
-683 PPHDDTAGRIQQA
+683 PIHDNTMDRIQQA
-696 IEHDYLVQPSN
+696 LEHDYLVQPSN
-707 IKVEDSPKF
+707 IKVESPKF
-716 RPNNLYANSSRLL
+716 RPNNLYANSSRLM
-729 PQQSEIFLYSPTE
+729 PQQSDIFLYSPTE
-742 ENNKTFNID
+742 ESKTFNID

-765 DARNSGS
+765 DVRSSGS
-772 LKSSKESCPLTGQ
+772 VKSGKESCPLTGQ

-806 KLVMEWRNRNE
+806 KLVMEWKNRNE

-836 DKIQQ
+836 DRIQL
-841 KIKDKMKRP
+841 KIKDNMKRP
-850 TPFDRVKKM
+850 TPFERVKKM

-866 NPDSN
+866 HHHQHENN
-871 TGTIEKRN
+871 NGTIEKRN
-879 GNTRPNSSLSDSSSS
+879 GNTRPNSSLSESSSS

-913 SEHDDKSRSIVSS
+913 SEIDDKARSIISS
-926 VSTLTMHTA
+926 STLTMHSA
-935 CDDGRLD
+935 CDGENRMD

-948 PPRPLNAA
+948 PPRPLNGC

-968 NRSQHMATIVERE
+968 NRNQHMATIVERE
-981 ASASRER
+981 TSASRET
-988 LDCVTDAHSGTH
+988 LDCDADTRNGTH
-1000 LRMNFG
+1000 LRLNFG
-1006 RDKAA
+1006 SRDRSLP
-1011 TARCDDRDPAHLY
+1011 TSRCDDRDGAHMY

>member
-1 MGPQFDYCLRATN
+1 MGPQFEYCLRATN
-14 NPSYFAFPDKDVA
+14 NPSYFALPNKDVPDSA
-27 NARNAAASSSNTST
+27 ESQGSSES
-41 EHCSRSAPTRSWTDG
+41 CSRSAPGRVWPDAG
-56 IRPLSSPRR
+56 RPFSSTRR

-80 RSLSAKEPEQAEAFL
+80 RSLSAREPEQAEAFL

-106 GDMKHTFTAPRLKKG
+106 GDMRHTFTAPRIKKG

-127 VTSEGV
+127 VTNDGPQ
-133 KEREEIFYTIP
+133 EREEVFYTIP

-157 ATGGGGAGEVTSVPS
+157 TTGAAGAGEVTAVPS
-172 EVPKMPPPRV
+172 EVPRMPPPRF
-182 NHNDEEVVKR
+182 NQKEEDTIKR

-197 FSFKEMEDIAILWSS
+197 FSFKEMEDISILWSS
-212 GSPESGLWSD
+212 GSPESALWSD

-241 VTPITA
+241 VTSITA
-247 EELLMSESQEKLDKL
+247 EELLAADAQEKIEKL
-262 IKAQLQIVILCPNLD
+262 TKAQLQIVILCPILAT
-277 SKLSDL
+277 KLVDL
-283 KRELN
+283 KRDVNGES
-288 MENLF
+288 LF
-293 KIDKVLVMLLGVE
+293 KQDKVLVMLLGVE
-306 KGHVVSN
+306 KNSIISSN
-313 NSEDYPTI
+313 CDDYPTI

-352 CKDTAADRTSF
+352 CKDTATDKTSF

-378 ALLNDPIREED
+378 ALLNDPIRDED

-401 INIPTFKK
+401 INIPSFKK

-474 FKTTNKDQLDSWML
+474 FKTTSKEQLDSWML
-488 NAFQKNIPPHFNLLS
+488 NAFQKNIPPHFNLLAS
-503 SSEQFNPKA
+503 TEQFNPKA
-512 DVCSNEEYPTLL
+512 DMSSGEEYPTLL
-524 HWAARFGLERVCWQ
+524 HWAARFGLERLCWQ
-538 LLECPGGGAAAALRN
+538 LLECPGGGAAVALRN
-553 ARRRTPAD
+553 VRQRTPAD
-561 LARDYRHL
+561 LARDHKHYA
-569 RLADML
+569 LADVL
-575 ADHMK
+575 ADHLK

-595 DNDKDDGQEDEK
+595 DNDKEESQDEAK
-607 QDELRIVENCDT
+607 QDELRIVETCDT
-619 VDSPKNVD
+619 VDSPVR
-627 GKPVQEEAS
+627 EEHV
-636 TDPFSEACTQNLEET
+636 TDPFSEACTQNLEKTFE
-651 EPKSEKYEES
+651 KSDEFDK
-661 GRKIRPNLKLPKVK
+661 KQRPNLKLPKIK
-675 EQFYQNDF
+675 EQFYQNEF
-683 PPHDDTAGRIQQA
+683 PIHDNTVDRIQQA
-696 IEHDYLVQPSN
+696 LEHDYLVQPSN
-707 IKVEDSPKF
+707 IKVESPKF
-716 RPNNLYANSSRLL
+716 RPNNLYANSSRLM
-729 PQQSEIFLYSPTE
+729 PQQSDIFLYSPTE
-742 ENNKTFNID
+742 ESKTFNID

-765 DARNSGS
+765 DVRSSGS
-772 LKSSKESCPLTGQ
+772 VKSGKESCPLTGQ

-806 KLVMEWRNRNE
+806 KLVMEWKNRNE

-836 DKIQQ
+836 DRIQL
-841 KIKDKMKRP
+841 KIKDNMKRP
-850 TPFDRVKKM
+850 TPFERVKKM

-866 NPDSN
+866 HHHHENN
-871 TGTIEKRN
+871 NGTIEKRN
-879 GNTRPNSSLSDSSSS
+879 GNTRPNSSLSESSSS

-913 SEHDDKSRSIVSS
+913 SEIDDKARSIISS
-926 VSTLTMHTA
+926 STLTMHSA
-935 CDDGRLD
+935 CDGENRMD

-948 PPRPLNAA
+948 PPRPLNGC

-968 NRSQHMATIVERE
+968 NRNQHMATIVERE
-981 ASASRER
+981 TSASRET
-988 LDCVTDAHSGTH
+988 LDCDADTRNGTH
-1000 LRMNFG
+1000 LRLNFATKSG
-1006 RDKAA
+1006 SRDRSLP
-1011 TARCDDRDPAHLY
+1011 TSRCDDRDGAHMY